1 MGRGIG
7 YGKII
12 VFGEHFVVH
21 GAPAIAGGISSNV
34 VVEVKESDSN
44 RIMTVRK
51 VVEETSIRSIES
63 VLAVMGIHQRYDV
76 HLSGDLPTYGGLG
89 SSAAFCVALVN
100 ALAEEKGRHLTREEI
115 NKYAYEGEKAF
126 HGNPSGIDN
135 TVATYRGVVEFRR
148 GKTPSENSF
157 GFIELGKP
165 LEMVVS
171 FTGKYS
177 PTQKMVESVRVFKE
191 QDEREFTQLM
201 DEYMD
206 LEAEGRKAIE
216 KGKMDVIGRLMNS
229 NQGLLSEVGVSDET
243 NDEINKL
250 ALEAG
255 ALGAKLTGG
264 GGGGCC
270 IALAKDKGHAEE
282 IAGTIKK
289 AGFDSFATEIAK

>member
-34 VVEVKESDSN
+34 IVETKESKKN
-44 RIMTVRK
+44 RIITERK
-51 VVEETSIRSIES
+51 IVEEAGIRSIES
-63 VLAVMGIHQRYDV
+63 MLAVMGIQKRYDIY
-76 HLSGDLPTYGGLG
+76 LEGDLPTYGGLG
-89 SSAAFCVALVN
+89 SSAAFCVAFVN
-100 ALAEEKGRHLTREEI
+100 ALAEDKGVNLTREEI
-115 NKYAYEGEKAF
+115 NRYAYEGEKAF

-135 TVATYRGVVEFRR
+135 TVATYRGVVEFRK
-148 GKTPSENSF
+148 GKTPSESNF
-157 GFIELGKP
+157 EFIELGKP

-177 PTQKMVESVRVFKE
+177 PTQKMVEAVRVFKE
-191 QDEREFTQLM
+191 QDEKEFGQLM
-201 DEYMD
+201 DEYTD

-216 KGKMDVIGRLMNS
+216 KGKLDVIGRLMNS
-229 NQGLLSEVGVSDET
+229 NQSLLSEVGVSDEA
-243 NDEINKL
+243 NDRINRL
-250 ALEAG
+250 ALDAG

-270 IALAKDKGHAEE
+270 IALAKNKKHAAE
-282 IAGTIKK
+282 IKEILKR
-289 AGFDSFATEIAK
+289 AGFASFATRITK